1 MSEIALK
8 AKERKISRKSVITQL
23 RKSGNVPGVFY
34 HKKEESIPIEVSESS
49 LKPFV
54 YTSETHIIAL
64 SIENKLEMPCILK
77 NVQFD
82 PVSEKIIHFDLQGIS
97 RDEKLEI
104 EVPVVLVGNPVGIKQ
119 GGIIQQSL
127 HKLHVECLPA
137 DIPEHIEVN
146 ITSLNIGDAVH
157 VSSIQLE
164 KLKILNSA
172 DAVIVS
178 VVTPKIEKEVTPAV
192 EGGEES
198 KEPEVISKGKVEK
211 EED

>member
-8 AKERKISRKSVITQL
+8 AKERKISRKSVINQL

-34 HKKEESIPIEVSESS
+34 HKKDDSIPIEVSESS
-49 LKPFV
+49 LKPIV

-82 PVSEKIIHFDLQGIS
+82 PVSEKIMHFDLQGIS

-104 EVPVVLVGNPVGIKQ
+104 EVPVLLSGNPVGIKQ
-119 GGIIQQSL
+119 GGILQQSL

-137 DIPEHIEVN
+137 DIPEHIEVI
-146 ITSLNIGDAVH
+146 ITNLNIGDAIH
-157 VSSIQLE
+157 VGSLQVE
-164 KLKILNSA
+164 KLRILNTPDS
-172 DAVIVS
+172 VIVS
-178 VVTPKIEKEVTPAV
+178 VVAPKLEKEPTPVA
-192 EGGEES
+192 EGEEA

-211 EED
+211 EEE